1 MPKRKSVFSDELRQK
16 YPCFKK
22 GRGDFEAECIT
33 CGYGTFIS
41 AANKGRTTKHK
52 QAIRGETSSSKM
64 TDYFCKPGTKSEDE
78 VAAADATMAFH
89 TVNTITAINL
99 TTAHPL

>member
-1 MPKRKSVFSDELRQK
+1 MPKRKSVFSDELWQK

-22 GRGDFEAECIT
+22 GRSDFEAECIT

-41 AANKGRTTKHK
+41 VANKDSISVDDHIKTTKHK
-52 QAIRGETSSSKM
+52 QAIRGETSSSKV

-78 VAAADATMAFH
+78 CHKLCSGIPKDQ
-89 TVNTITAINL
+89 L
-99 TTAHPL
+99 S

>member
-22 GRGDFEAECIT
+22 GRSDFEAECIT

-41 AANKGRTTKHK
+41 VANKSSISLDNHIKTTKHK
-52 QAIRGETSSSKM
+52 QAIRSETSSFKV
-64 TDYFCKPGTKSEDE
+64 TDYFLNLARSQKMKLQLPKPPWH
-78 VAAADATMAFH
+78 F
-89 TVNTITAINL
+89 IQ
-99 TTAHPL
+99 

>member
-22 GRGDFEAECIT
+22 GRSDFEAECIS

-41 AANKGRTTKHK
+41 VANKGNISLDDHIKTTKHK

-64 TDYFCKPGTKSEDE
+64 TDYFHKLALSQKMKLQLPKPPWH
-78 VAAADATMAFH
+78 F
-89 TVNTITAINL
+89 IL
-99 TTAHPL
+99 